1 MSRATAS
8 SRIDGNL
15 IALQFEGPLAF
26 DAWLGAISE
35 AERFI
40 HFENYILRDDAIGR
54 QFRDALTERARA
66 GVQVRVLFD
75 WVGCWATPRRF
86 WAPFKEAGVE
96 VRAFNPPSLA
106 DPLGLLQRDHRKL
119 VAVDGEV
126 AYLGGFCVGQE
137 WAGSADEAPWRDTGV
152 EIRGPAAAA
161 AAQTFERIWAERGGK
176 VPPEARSDPARCR
189 PVGHS
194 SAWLI
199 EGIPQRSRVY
209 RATQLTA
216 SMARDRLWITD
227 PYFLAPRPVS
237 EALMAAARD
246 GVDVRVLVPEHNN
259 WPWMG
264 GLSRGGYRS
273 LLQAG
278 VRIFEWTGRMIHAK
292 TSVVDGLWCR
302 IGSSNLNTASLL
314 GNWELD
320 LGVLDPDLASQVEG
334 LFLADLASS
343 VEIVLP
349 GRPPVRAS
357 ANPSVSPRRP
367 GSAAPADDSVRAA
380 LARPTGEPG
389 LGTAS
394 LEEASLERRRGKGF
408 TGPGGQALTLA
419 DFARAGSALGDAIA
433 GQRVLGREDRIV
445 LTTGAI
451 LLLVP
456 AIVGGFFPQA
466 LGWVV
471 AVLLG
476 WVGLALA
483 VRSAA
488 QAWRAR
494 RERRREEHDEALEVE

>member
-8 SRIDGNL
+8 SRIDGNR
-15 IALQFEGPLAF
+15 IALHFEGPVAF
-26 DAWLGAISE
+26 DAWLSAIAGAR
-35 AERFI
+35 RFV

-54 QFRDALTERARA
+54 QFRDVLTERSYA

-86 WAPFKEAGVE
+86 WAPFREAGVE
-96 VRAFNPPSLA
+96 VRAFNPPSIG
-106 DPLGLLQRDHRKL
+106 DPLGLFQRDHRKL
-119 VAVDGEV
+119 VVVDGEV

-137 WAGSADEAPWRDTGV
+137 WAGTPEEPPWRDTGV

-161 AAQTFERIWAERGGK
+161 AGRTFERIWAELGGK
-176 VPPEARSDPARCR
+176 VPPEARSDPARS
-189 PVGHS
+189 PSEGTTSV
-194 SAWLI
+194 WLI

-209 RATQLTA
+209 RATQLMA
-216 SMARDRLWITD
+216 SLARDRLWITD

-292 TSVVDGLWCR
+292 TSVVDGQWCR

-320 LGVLDPDLASQVEG
+320 LGVLDTDLASQVEG

-343 VEIVLP
+343 LEIVLP
-349 GRPPVRAS
+349 KSSPPDRSLSSGRRMAS
-357 ANPSVSPRRP
+357 ESPSDLVAA
-367 GSAAPADDSVRAA
+367 GAKKSA
-380 LARPTGEPG
+380 GEPG

-394 LEEASLERRRGKGF
+394 LDEASLERRRGKGF
-408 TGPGGQALTLA
+408 VGPGGQALTLA

-445 LTTGAI
+445 LTTVAI

-456 AIVGGFFPQA
+456 AIVGAFFPQV

-471 AVLLG
+471 AFGLG
-476 WVGLALA
+476 WMGLALA
-483 VRSAA
+483 VRSVA
-488 QAWRAR
+488 QTWRAR
-494 RERRREEHDEALEVE
+494 REGRGDGAAADGPGADG